1 MKNRK
6 IVVVAFLLIAVLLLG
21 VGYAALSDDLFVTG
35 SAQIKLENADDAFGE
50 DIYFSK
56 AVMSVDKGT
65 ATIGADKNGDTNDKV
80 TITVAEDALSGQG
93 SSVICAI
100 EIKNA
105 GDLDA
110 WVTLNPTFV
119 VSNGTYFAVSTN
131 WTNNTQKIAAGGTAD
146 ITVTITCIKT
156 PQATVTTTF
165 DLEFSVSDVDPNA

>member
-6 IVVVAFLLIAVLLLG
+6 IVVVAFLLIAMLLLG
-21 VGYAALSDDLFVTG
+21 VGYAALTDDLFITG
-35 SAQIKLENADDAFGE
+35 TAQVKLENADAAFSE

-56 AVMSVDKGT
+56 AVMSADKGT
-65 ATIGADKNGDTNDKV
+65 ATIGADDNGDANDKI
-80 TITVAEDALSGQG
+80 TITVAEDALAGQG

-110 WVTLNPTFV
+110 WVTLNPTFL
-119 VSNGTYFAVSTN
+119 VSNGTYFAVSTS
-131 WTNNTQKIAAGGTAD
+131 WANNTQKIVAGGTAD

-156 PQATVTTTF
+156 PQATVNTTF
-165 DLEFSVSDVDPNA
+165 GLDFSVSDVDPNA